1 MSAVIFPSTNIAA
14 LNKAMNPDI
23 TTGQLSPVAMAPVDQ
38 NAKSPNADENPS
50 QYSPTNTPILVSGN
64 GSTSQTAIK
73 KSNMS
78 LSHACDSSSYVGKSV
93 AEVGAKAGQL
103 MRSIRDAV
111 KAALAA
117 LGINAAAS
125 ALTNQLKKIARYIQS
140 VTKFIKEITQYVTKL
155 VEYLNAIKQLISYLQ
170 SLPARLL
177 QYFADCIK
185 LLQKQLAA
193 GFTTALGDVTGGT
206 TDIQGTVRDVTSG
219 LSGLNQKITVYAAT
233 ASTGLAGANQIPTN
247 DPTAQSESTTALYE
261 QAGYRNTSEDY
272 GKP

>member
-1 MSAVIFPSTNIAA
+1 MSTVVFSSNQLSTLNAA
-14 LNKAMNPDI
+14 LNPAV
-23 TTGQLSPVAMAPVDQ
+23 TSGQLSPVAMAPVDQ

-64 GSTSQTAIK
+64 GATAQTAIK

-78 LSHACDSSSYVGKSV
+78 LSHACDSSSYVGKSI

-103 MRSIRDAV
+103 MRAVRDAV

-125 ALTNQLKKIARYIQS
+125 AITNQLKKIALYIQS
-140 VTKFIKEITQYVTKL
+140 VTKFIKEITQYVAKL
-155 VEYLNAIKQLISYLQ
+155 IAYLNAIKQLISYLQ

-185 LLQKQLAA
+185 LLQRQLAA
-193 GFTTALGDVTGGT
+193 SFTTALGDVTGGVS
-206 TDIQGTVRDVTSG
+206 DIQGAVRDVTSN
-219 LSGLNQKITVYAAT
+219 LSQLNQNVTAFAAT
-233 ASTGLAGANQIPTN
+233 AGTGLAGAAQIPTN
-247 DPTAQSESTTALYE
+247 NPTAQAEATTALYE
-261 QAGYRNTSEDY
+261 QAGYRNTDGDY